1 MISARRYGNGLH
13 PCQAFF
19 LRALLHQRFLALFL
33 WHTFLVI
40 NVKVFV
46 AVYVR
51 LLLPPYLALLLSLT
65 LCKKFSSWS
74 FFYPSERWVFFL
86 SFFFFLL
93 MLAGSII
100 CKTTNSL
107 AHRTGHMADRAI
119 VEIPPVPLAH
129 FPNVSIHLSLQ
140 YNYLMQFDY
149 LPKSDLETGALR
161 TEDQLKE
168 AIRSLQVR
176 DTFPPSGCSRAM
188 TSHPIPLIYYA
199 QFHN

>member
-65 LCKKFSSWS
+65 LCKSFRPGPFSTHRNDGY
-74 FFYPSERWVFFL
+74 FFFR
-86 SFFFFLL
+86 FFFLL